1 MGFWVTRHGTG
12 TTVLSFFRAD
22 NSLIDSVVHAP
33 SGSASFIGL
42 VASEPAAY
50 ATISMPSGDGW
61 IALDDLQVSTVPAPG
76 AGALLGLGGVL
87 TVRRRRQ

>member
-1 MGFWVTRHGTG
+1 
-12 TTVLSFFRAD
+12 
-22 NSLIDSVVHAP
+22 
-33 SGSASFIGL
+33 
-42 VASEPAAY
+42 
-50 ATISMPSGDGW
+50 MPSGDGW